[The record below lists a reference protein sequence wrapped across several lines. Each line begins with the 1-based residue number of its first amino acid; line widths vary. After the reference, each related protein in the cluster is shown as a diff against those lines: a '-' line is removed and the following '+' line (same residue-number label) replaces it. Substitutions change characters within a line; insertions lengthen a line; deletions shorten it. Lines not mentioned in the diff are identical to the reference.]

1 MIKALKRAHPIVVF
15 LYFLGIFLLAPFSR
29 HPWMTAVQMICLCG
43 IYIYHNRN
51 LKKLLPF
58 IGLVLIVAVTNPLFV
73 QRGRTILYANEY
85 IRITKEALL
94 YGIHYGCVLVNLL
107 LVFSIFNQYI
117 RKEQWIYLSGKLFP
131 KLGVITSMAFA
142 LIPGYQKHA
151 KKIINVRKTLK
162 QKENAI
168 RRTMHTVSMETT
180 WAFESSMDQL
190 DSMNAR
196 GYGIGKRTHF
206 HLFVWERKDFIH
218 IVEILGI
225 LVLNLWAYT
234 SYYSRFFF
242 YPMIIMNPMKMK
254 DIFWMAIMALQFLL
268 PFLWKENFHVRN

>member
-1 MIKALKRAHPIVVF
+1 MIRSLKRAHPIVVF

-29 HPWMTAVQMICLCG
+29 HPWMTGVQILCLCG
-43 IYIYHNRN
+43 LYLYHNRD
-51 LKKLLPF
+51 LKKLVPF
-58 IGLVLIVAVTNPLFV
+58 IGLILIVALTNPLFV
-73 QRGRTILYANEY
+73 QRGRTILYANQY

-94 YGIHYGCVLVNLL
+94 YGVHYGCVLVNLL

-117 RKEQWIYLSGKLFP
+117 QKEQWIYLSGKLFP

-142 LIPGYQKHA
+142 LIPRYQKQA

-162 QKENAI
+162 QQENAI
-168 RRTMHTVSMETT
+168 SRTMHTVSMETT

-206 HLFVWERKDFIH
+206 HLFIWERKDAIH
-218 IVEILGI
+218 TIEIFVLLGF
-225 LVLNLWAYT
+225 NLWAYKN
-234 SYYSRFFF
+234 YYSRFFF
-242 YPMIIMNPMKMK
+242 YPMILMNPIQIK
-254 DIFWMAIMALQFLL
+254 DAFWMFMMAFQFLL
-268 PFLWKENFHVRN
+268 PILWKENFHVRN